1 MSHRILRIKENG
13 QAAQGAE
20 GGQNDGNLSELN
32 NLIIYPCSELF
43 PSVAVVCSFSPKN
56 SQANSFSFVTLLVAM
71 KKKSKPSPAQGHKK
85 N

>member
-20 GGQNDGNLSELN
+20 GGQYDGNLSELN

-56 SQANSFSFVTLLVAM
+56 SQATSFSFVTFLLAM
-71 KKKSKPSPAQGHKK
+71 KKKSKPRPA
-85 N
+85 